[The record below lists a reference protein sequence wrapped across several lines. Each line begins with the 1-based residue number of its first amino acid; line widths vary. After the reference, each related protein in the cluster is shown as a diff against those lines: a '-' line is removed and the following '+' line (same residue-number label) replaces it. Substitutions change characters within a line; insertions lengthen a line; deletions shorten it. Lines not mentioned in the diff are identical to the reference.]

1 MSGSSET
8 GWSGLG
14 KWLSSAAALLLIL
27 RAVPWIFDPQR
38 GAAAGWNIFLGLLLF
53 GAVASRNARAPAIG
67 AAIAM
72 LMAVRLGVG
81 IAAGADPLDIGVEG
95 VLLLLIGAAAYDLRK
110 QRAALPEGQAPRG
123 VDADSH

>member
-1 MSGSSET
+1 MGSSSGT

-53 GAVASRNARAPAIG
+53 GAIASRNARAPAIA

-72 LMAVRLGVG
+72 LMVVRLGVG
-81 IAAGADPLDIGVEG
+81 LAAGADALDMGVDG

-110 QRAALPEGQAPRG
+110 QRAALPEGPTLRG